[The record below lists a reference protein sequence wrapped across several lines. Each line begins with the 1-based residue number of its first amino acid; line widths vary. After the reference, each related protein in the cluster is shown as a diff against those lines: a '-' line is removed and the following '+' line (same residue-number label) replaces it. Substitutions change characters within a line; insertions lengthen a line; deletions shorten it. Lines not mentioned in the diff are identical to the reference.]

1 MPDLL
6 LHSLTELREVLLPVV
21 EAVRPRRIVEI
32 GSESGGFTE
41 LLLGWAREHGAHL
54 VTIDPAPADYV
65 RQIAQRNAKSHTLVL
80 DKSPGALAGIAPA
93 DLYVIDGDHNYY
105 TVFAELESIHRQTG
119 GRAVSILHDVGWPCA
134 RRDQYCDP
142 LGLPPEHV
150 HPYDFERGLTLGESG
165 VVVGGFRGNGNWA
178 PALVEGG
185 ARNGVLTAI
194 EDFRSKQ
201 PGYQLA
207 VVPAVFGVGV
217 LYPDEHVAAGELA
230 ASLAPYHENAV
241 LARLEENRL
250 RNYLR
255 VIALQDHIASLESA
269 QKSALAELSSTV
281 RSLEA
286 QRDAQLEGR
295 RGAEARIRELE
306 ALLREAEAR
315 EGRPLLGRV
324 VDRLRGRG

>member
-1 MPDLL
+1 MV
-6 LHSLTELREVLLPVV
+6 S
-21 EAVRPRRIVEI
+21 A
-32 GSESGGFTE
+32 E

-255 VIALQDHIASLESA
+255 VIALPDHIASLESA
-269 QKSALAELSSTV
+269 QKSALAEAPRPCAPSRRSATPSS
-281 RSLEA
+281 RAAGGL
-286 QRDAQLEGR
+286 R
-295 RGAEARIRELE
+295 RGSASSRRCS
-306 ALLREAEAR
+306 
-315 EGRPLLGRV
+315 GRPK
-324 VDRLRGRG
+324 RGRAARCSAASSIACAGAASAARPWSSRR